1 MARILVVDDEESER
15 VLLRIALTGAGH
27 DVYLAADGEEA
38 LAYCREMPMDAVIT
52 DLQMPNMHGL
62 ELISLLRDVSPRPGI
77 VAISGTGEPQL
88 DVADAVGADA
98 TLAKPLDQGQLL
110 AAVGR
115 VLEAVAYQPTR
126 SQ

>member
-1 MARILVVDDEESER
+1 
-15 VLLRIALTGAGH
+15 
-27 DVYLAADGEEA
+27 
-38 LAYCREMPMDAVIT
+38 
-52 DLQMPNMHGL
+52 
-62 ELISLLRDVSPRPGI
+62 VSPRPGI